1 MNSYK
6 DLRDFFNSDE
16 YRQSIAIGNIIKRNL
31 PGENVAQMR
40 RTNMDL
46 VLRRDY
52 NRLENSLLKQGTQ
65 AYYAVKQR
73 ATASQ
78 FDQFIIRSSY
88 AVALRSAN
96 RAAGGGRKSEKSKSN
111 LGKGFSGTGKIS
123 KATQKK
129 IREIG
134 ELWSNAIFSANVE
147 YHNKYKRHIRRKYRV
162 QQTFITLTMPGEQR
176 HTDQFIKRHMLNR
189 FLIWM
194 QRQGAKHYLWRAEAQ
209 ANDMIHFHIIT
220 DTFILKQDVLEQWNC
235 ILSDYGYN
243 DESNGTRIDGV
254 KNGML
259 NRYIA
264 KYISKGNQDQKH
276 QDKKYQDKR
285 SLYYAKDVGEQN
297 YYNGYRLICGKIW
310 GASRDLARHYR
321 EKIIQ
326 HLKINI
332 GEHWAYV
339 EKVLISAND
348 KWRNTKVDEFFTAF
362 FNKMDIFNPNNIFD
376 VGLYYVFLLQ
386 ALNNYKLLYDD

>member
-1 MNSYK
+1 M
-6 DLRDFFNSDE
+6 
-16 YRQSIAIGNIIKRNL
+16 
-31 PGENVAQMR
+31 PGEKVSRMND
-40 RTNMDL
+40 TNMDL

-52 NRLENSLLKQGTQ
+52 NRVENSLIKQGTQ

-73 ATASQ
+73 ARANEY
-78 FDQFIIRSSY
+78 DQLIIRSSY

-96 RAAGGGRKSEKSKSN
+96 RGAGGGRKSEKSRDN

-129 IREIG
+129 IRSIG
-134 ELWSNAIFSANVE
+134 EIWSNAIFSANVE
-147 YHNKYKRHIRRKYRV
+147 YHNKFRRHIRRKYLI

-176 HTDQFIKRHMLNR
+176 HTDQYVKRNMLNR

-209 ANDMIHFHIIT
+209 GNDMIHFHIIT
-220 DTFILKQDVLEQWNC
+220 DTFIKKQNVSKAWNQ
-235 ILSDYGYN
+235 ILSDNEYN
-243 DESNGTRIDGV
+243 ESNATRIDGV

-259 NRYIA
+259 SRYIS
-264 KYISKGNQDQKH
+264 KYISKGNEHNNKE
-276 QDKKYQDKR
+276 KE
-285 SLYYAKDVGEQN
+285 SLYMAEDANEQQ
-297 YYNGYRLICGKIW
+297 YYKGYRLIKGKIW
-310 GASRDLARHYR
+310 GASRDLARQYR

-339 EKVLISAND
+339 EKVLKSAED
-348 KWRNTKVDEFFTAF
+348 KYRNTVVEEFFTSF
-362 FNKMDIFNPNNIFD
+362 FNTMDIFSPNNIFD

-386 ALNNYKLLYDD
+386 AKQNFNKLYND